1 MSSHRKGRRGGGG
14 DHGGHDG
21 PDERWLLTY
30 ADMITLLMALFIV
43 MWSMST
49 VNISRFAALKASL
62 REAFNGHLAEG
73 GASIQNGA
81 DGLMPAQS
89 NLIAP
94 NRAEPI
100 SMTTFDPVKEP
111 ENPMTTR
118 SAADLENLRSLQ
130 AKIEAYARSHG
141 LGGKL
146 KTEIDERG
154 LVIRVLTDDLLFD
167 SGKATLRSSAD
178 SVLGGV
184 SRLVVSQS
192 KGNPVRVEGNTDDVP
207 IATPAFRSN
216 WDLSAAR
223 ATAVMD
229 YLLERGLDPTN
240 ASVAGYAD
248 QRPMASNATAAGRSQ
263 NRRVEIVVLR
273 RAVKLTE
280 GGSSG

>member
-1 MSSHRKGRRGGGG
+1 MSGHRKKGRRGG

-49 VNISRFAALKASL
+49 VNISRFMALKQSL
-62 REAFNGHLAEG
+62 AEAFNGDLSSG

-81 DGLMPAQS
+81 EGIMPDQS
-89 NLIAP
+89 ALIAP
-94 NRAEPI
+94 NKDA
-100 SMTTFDPVKEP
+100 SLAAADFDPIEVP
-111 ENPMTTR
+111 DPMKAKA
-118 SAADLENLRSLQ
+118 AADLANLRDLKR
-130 AKIEAYARSHG
+130 KIDAYAASRD
-141 LGGKL
+141 LGGKI

-167 SGKATLRSSAD
+167 SGQAVLRRSAG
-178 SVLGGV
+178 SVLDEV
-184 SRLVVSQS
+184 ARLVVIQS
-192 KGNPVRVEGNTDDVP
+192 RGNPVRVEGNTDDVP
-207 IATPAFRSN
+207 IATARFRSN

-229 YLLERGLDPTN
+229 YLIGRGLDATN

-248 QRPMASNATAAGRSQ
+248 QRPLASNGTAAGRSQ

-273 RAVKLTE
+273 SAITVSE
-280 GGSSG
+280 GRLPE